1 MKKTIILLIITAFL
15 LCSCA
20 PAESGH
26 ESSAIPSSS
35 EISSQ
40 SETDST
46 PQSTEVS
53 VKEEYP
59 LAYDMLMRW
68 LKGNG
73 EKISFT
79 EEDDITKAMKASPR
93 IRALAEDAVVSYKN
107 GVSFKN
113 TWVEFTSDE
122 PDLWLSVRKAF
133 VDVTTTEQDGS
144 YILIMKVFDTYNF
157 EQMETSDGLGSAL
170 NNLAFMAQ
178 QMGVGKAYEWEAEI
192 TFIMQN
198 A

>member
-20 PAESGH
+20 PAESGQ

-68 LKGNG
+68 IKGNG

>member
-20 PAESGH
+20 PAESGQ

-68 LKGNG
+68 IKGNG

-79 EEDDITKAMKASPR
+79 EEDDITKAMKASPK

-192 TFIMQN
+192 TLEIQN
-198 A
+198 

>member
-20 PAESGH
+20 PAESGQ

-68 LKGNG
+68 IKGNG

-79 EEDDITKAMKASPR
+79 EEDDITKAMKASPK
-93 IRALAEDAVVSYKN
+93 IKALAEDAVVSYKN

>member
-20 PAESGH
+20 PAESVR

-68 LKGNG
+68 IKGNG

-79 EEDDITKAMKASPR
+79 EEDDITKAMKASPK
-93 IRALAEDAVVSYKN
+93 IKALAEDAVVSYKN

-133 VDVTTTEQDGS
+133 VDVSTTEQDGS

-192 TFIMQN
+192 TLEIQN
-198 A
+198 